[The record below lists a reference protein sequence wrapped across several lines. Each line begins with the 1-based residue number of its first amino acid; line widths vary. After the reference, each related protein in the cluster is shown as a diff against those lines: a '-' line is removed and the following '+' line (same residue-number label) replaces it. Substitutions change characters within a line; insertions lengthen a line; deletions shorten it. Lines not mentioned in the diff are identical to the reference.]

1 MRGHVSTGRLWRW
14 TRSGATGMLAVSLTT
29 PVQAAPTNEELY
41 QMLRSVQAEQ
51 ERLRRENQEAKAE
64 LTEARRRLRDLQTVP
79 RPSPSRK
86 AAIAEP
92 VPVSGPLPPLL
103 PLRAVSGV
111 VGAIEGG
118 AGGFRAGNGAY
129 AAGSLA
135 FPIGRSFGF
144 QADLAAISNGGDLG
158 LGAAGHAF
166 LRDPTKGLIGL
177 YGSVDYATSI
187 RSYGLQDVGTTMGR
201 IAGEG
206 ALFLDRFT
214 VDGIAGWQMG
224 DRAQHFFD
232 QIDLSWYATDDLR
245 FSVGHRYENRIHAV
259 AAGAEYLLPL
269 LSPVGISVFAEGR
282 IGERDYR
289 AGLGGLRV
297 YFGQEDKSLLRRQRE
312 DTLKV
317 RLVDP
322 FAARPNG
329 LRVVPAVGP
338 QGPAGPQGATGAR
351 GATGAQGPAGAPGV
365 AGAQGSTG
373 ATGAQGLA
381 GPQGPAGAQGL
392 AGPQGPAGAQ
402 GATGATGA
410 QGATGLQGVAGVPG
424 ATSAQGPAGP
434 QGPAGAPGATGATG
448 AQGPTGS
455 QGVAGVPG
463 ATGAQGP
470 AGPQG
475 PVGATGAQGAT
486 GVTGAQGPAGPQGPA
501 GAQGPAGPQGPEF
514 PIRL

>member
-1 MRGHVSTGRLWRW
+1 
-14 TRSGATGMLAVSLTT
+14 
-29 PVQAAPTNEELY
+29 
-41 QMLRSVQAEQ
+41 MLRSVQAEQ

-64 LTEARRRLRDLQTVP
+64 LVEARRRLRDLQAVS

-86 AAIAEP
+86 ATIAEP
-92 VPVSGPLPPLL
+92 VPVSGPLPPLP

-158 LGAAGHAF
+158 LGTAGHAF

-329 LRVVPAVGP
+329 FRVVPAVGP
-338 QGPAGPQGATGAR
+338 QGPAGPQGL
-351 GATGAQGPAGAPGV
+351 PGV
-365 AGAQGSTG
+365 AGAQGT
-373 ATGAQGLA
+373 
-381 GPQGPAGAQGL
+381 
-392 AGPQGPAGAQ
+392 
-402 GATGATGA
+402 
-410 QGATGLQGVAGVPG
+410 PG
-424 ATSAQGPAGP
+424 AVGSQGPAGP
-434 QGPAGAPGATGATG
+434 QGSTGPQGSAGAQGTPGVAGTQGPTGATG
-448 AQGPTGS
+448 P
-455 QGVAGVPG
+455 
-463 ATGAQGP
+463 QGP

-475 PVGATGAQGAT
+475 TQGAT
-486 GVTGAQGPAGPQGPA
+486 GIPGAAGPQGAP
-501 GAQGPAGPQGPEF
+501 
-514 PIRL
+514 

>member
-14 TRSGATGMLAVSLTT
+14 TRSGATGMLAAALTT

-64 LTEARRRLRDLQTVP
+64 LVEARRRLRDLQAVS

-86 AAIAEP
+86 ASIAEP
-92 VPVSGPLPPLL
+92 VPISEPLPPLP

-144 QADLAAISNGGDLG
+144 QADLAAIANGGDLG

-329 LRVVPAVGP
+329 FRVVPAVGP
-338 QGPAGPQGATGAR
+338 QGPAGPQGAAGAQ
-351 GATGAQGPAGAPGV
+351 GATGAQGPAGAPGLAGVQGPAGPQGV
-365 AGAQGSTG
+365 AGAQGPTG
-373 ATGAQGLA
+373 APGLT
-381 GPQGPAGAQGL
+381 GPQGPTGATGAQGL

-410 QGATGLQGVAGVPG
+410 QG
-424 ATSAQGPAGP
+424 
-434 QGPAGAPGATGATG
+434 
-448 AQGPTGS
+448 PTGS

-463 ATGAQGP
+463 AAGAQGP

-486 GVTGAQGPAGPQGPA
+486 GATGAQGPAGPQGPA
-501 GAQGPAGPQGPEF
+501 GAQGPAGPQGPTGQIF
-514 PIRL
+514 L